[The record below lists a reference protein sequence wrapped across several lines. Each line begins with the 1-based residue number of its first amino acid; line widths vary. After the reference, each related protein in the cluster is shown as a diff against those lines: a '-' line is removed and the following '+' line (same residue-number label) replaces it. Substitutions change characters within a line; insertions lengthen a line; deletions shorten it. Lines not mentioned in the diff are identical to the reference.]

1 MKNRKPQIVLA
12 LLSAGALAL
21 SCTNE
26 QNAAVNHPEPATS
39 PSGAAPEPDRTS
51 ANPKND
57 VDNNADNNAAHMAP
71 TPPGTPPEDQRIPEE
86 VAPSK

>member
-1 MKNRKPQIVLA
+1 MEYRKSRSALAVL
-12 LLSAGALAL
+12 LAGACSLA
-21 SCTNE
+21 CTKE
-26 QNAAVNHPEPATS
+26 QTTVVSPPPSTTS
-39 PSGAAPEPDRTS
+39 PSSGVPEGDHTG

-57 VDNNADNNAAHMAP
+57 VDNNPEHVAP

>member
-1 MKNRKPQIVLA
+1 MENRKSPIVLA
-12 LLSAGALAL
+12 AILASALPVA
-21 SCTNE
+21 CTNE
-26 QNAAVNHPEPATS
+26 QNAAASHPAPTTS
-39 PSGAAPEPDRTS
+39 PPSGVPEGDHTG

-57 VDNNADNNAAHMAP
+57 VDNNPEHMAP